1 MKTLVVGASTN
12 ESRYSNM
19 AVKSL
24 LQHQHEVVAL
34 GKTKGAINGIE
45 IQNGQPM
52 IDAIDTIIL
61 YLNPDHQVP
70 LYDYILS
77 LKPRRI
83 IFNPGTENP
92 ELQAKAEAVG
102 IETAE
107 ACTLVLLSIG
117 AY

>member
-1 MKTLVVGASTN
+1 MKTLVIGASTN
-12 ESRYSNM
+12 TNRYSNM

-34 GKTKGAINGIE
+34 GKTKGEINGIE
-45 IQNGQPM
+45 ILNGQPALE
-52 IDAIDTIIL
+52 AIDTITL
-61 YLNPDHQVP
+61 YLNPDHQTP
-70 LYDYILS
+70 LYDYILN

-92 ELQAKAEAVG
+92 ELETKAEAKG
-102 IETAE
+102 IEVTE
-107 ACTLVLLSIG
+107 ACTLVMLSIG

>member
-1 MKTLVVGASTN
+1 MKTLVIGASTN

-24 LQHQHEVVAL
+24 LQHNHEVVAL

-45 IQNGQPM
+45 IQNGLPDF
-52 IDAIDTIIL
+52 IAIDTVTL
-61 YLNPDHQVP
+61 YLNPDHQLP
-70 LYDYILS
+70 MYDYILS

-83 IFNPGTENP
+83 IFNPGTENHDL
-92 ELQAKAEAVG
+92 EAKAKAAG
-102 IETAE
+102 IEVTE